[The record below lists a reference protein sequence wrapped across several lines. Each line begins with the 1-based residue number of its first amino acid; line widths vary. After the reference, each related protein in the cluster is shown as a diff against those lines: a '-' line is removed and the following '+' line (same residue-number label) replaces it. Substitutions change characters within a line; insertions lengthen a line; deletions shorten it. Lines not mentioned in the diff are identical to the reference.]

1 MIFTIPLSRHH
12 IEKAFLKIPKK
23 ALQKSLFELEKKPF
37 WISKTL
43 FFGIFKKAFLKI
55 RKQNDLSC

>member
-1 MIFTIPLSRHH
+1 VIFTIPLPGT